1 MLWPRVLVVSQTP
14 TVSCLDGF
22 AAGVLSAASVSILS
36 SGSFSRFAWLKP
48 QSNISEIPWE
58 SCCGGEVVLAV
69 LERCL
74 LLDVAA
80 VLLRAG
86 LSELRDGLGLPAL
99 ARHVQRGARPVILG
113 VDIGAA
119 AEQRLDDLR
128 VAVRRLKRQ
137 SAVRNA
143 LEIELWWVLV
153 FLAANMSG
161 VSFIALMS
169 VDGWFTSAPSS
180 SATTTS
186 ATRPV
191 LAASSSSRPSLAG
204 GFFGMP
210 LPGASVAWR
219 VVVEQMAGSS
229 HAQTDCETVEW
240 IYLRKPAKRLRTSC
254 RRGPGG
260 SGGSLGP
267 GTGLF

>member
-1 MLWPRVLVVSQTP
+1 M
-14 TVSCLDGF
+14 
-22 AAGVLSAASVSILS
+22 
-36 SGSFSRFAWLKP
+36 
-48 QSNISEIPWE
+48 
-58 SCCGGEVVLAV
+58 VLAV